1 MENTSTEAKENS
13 KTKVKYRQALVEY
26 WCDEESAHLPR
37 KKIAESVLGISK
49 QALYK
54 QFAPD
59 ELDEIERECL
69 ETRRKRYLSKLMKV
83 DDALFRRAM
92 AGNIPAIKLCYQRFE
107 SWNPNNNTEDAPDKI
122 IIDIGSVKPD

>member
-1 MENTSTEAKENS
+1 MNTSSETKESS
-13 KTKVKYRQALVEY
+13 KTKIKYRQALVEY
-26 WCDEESAHLPR
+26 WCDEESSHLPR
-37 KKIAESVLGISK
+37 KKIAESILGISK

-54 QFAPD
+54 LFAPD

-69 ETRRKRYLSKLMKV
+69 KTRRKRYLSKLMKV

-107 SWNPNNNTEDAPDKI
+107 AWNPNNNAEDPPDKI
-122 IIDIGSVKPD
+122 IIDFESVREE